1 MKKLFYLLTLA
12 AFVFS
17 VTMAVAQG
25 SGQPTATP
33 AKPGGEAAVKSIHCC
48 VKGDC
53 KSVANEADCAKQ
65 GGKVVKDCKECK

>member
-1 MKKLFYLLTLA
+1 MRKLVYLLTLA

-25 SGQPTATP
+25 PAQPP
-33 AKPGGEAAVKSIHCC
+33 AKAEGDKPAKINCC

-53 KSVANEADCAKQ
+53 KTVATEADCIKG

>member
-25 SGQPTATP
+25 PAQPSTP
-33 AKPGGEAAVKSIHCC
+33 AKPGGETAVKGVNCC
-48 VKGDC
+48 IKGDC
-53 KSVANEADCAKQ
+53 KSVANEADCTKQ